1 MKLYLPIIKAY
12 NTDNYSLILQSTV
25 TKKCYTFDYQAS
37 MLGPYYIFEIDEN
50 LPTGEYRFILV
61 PNPNKNVIEIYYNNI
76 WKSKLSSWAVL
87 TAKDLILTAL
97 DNILSI
103 GVEFFDLEP
112 ISWGLVVIG
121 NYSTDKLTYNY
132 DNFYN

>member
-37 MLGPYYIFEIDEN
+37 MLGQYYIFEIDEN

-76 WKSKLSSWAVL
+76 WKSKLSS
-87 TAKDLILTAL
+87 
-97 DNILSI
+97 
-103 GVEFFDLEP
+103 
-112 ISWGLVVIG
+112 
-121 NYSTDKLTYNY
+121 
-132 DNFYN
+132 